1 MILFSLMMFLPTF
14 EISVYQHKPVKAKIV
29 VALDAGLHIRNGRN
43 ADGPVLMHDV
53 HEYPSL
59 TDFARADTL
68 DW

>member
-1 MILFSLMMFLPTF
+1 MMLLSFMKFLPTF

-53 HEYPSL
+53 HEYPTFADL
-59 TDFARADTL
+59 ARADTL